1 MLRIFQF
8 VKKCNK
14 NVTSNFWCY
23 WLGIW
28 LNTSEIFFGKRP
40 LHTWQV
46 LKITGQSDHSFMPK
60 TTLTTVGLVHY
71 NLRNNCRVGYPA
83 VVYIRRHRAVRW
95 NLMKIHT
102 KKQVGL
108 KMLRIFQFVK
118 KCNKNVTSN
127 FWCYWLGIW
136 LNTSEIFFGKRPLHT
151 WQVLKITGQSDHSF
165 MPKTTLTTVGLVYYN
180 LRNNCMSGRLPGR
193 RVHT

>member
-1 MLRIFQF
+1 MKSHEHSQVNPITPSCRKLRWQLSDLCTTTYVTTVCRVGYPAVVYTRRHRAVKWNLMKIHTKKQVGLKMLRIFQF

-95 NLMKIHT
+95 NLANLTFKSKHL
-102 KKQVGL
+102 KK
-108 KMLRIFQFVK
+108 FVRTRFK
-118 KCNKNVTSN
+118 LEYS
-127 FWCYWLGIW
+127 
-136 LNTSEIFFGKRPLHT
+136 RP
-151 WQVLKITGQSDHSF
+151 IIG
-165 MPKTTLTTVGLVYYN
+165 M
-180 LRNNCMSGRLPGR
+180 
-193 RVHT
+193 